1 MSKKM
6 YCVIIAIILAVFL
19 LECYNS
25 YRFNRELKALTEL
38 AGTSEQSADR
48 IREGLE
54 QQERTLAQL
63 SEEQLRIGFTVDN
76 IEGSVRRTESQLEE
90 LASRESAVD
99 GDFASI
105 RNTVTLLDRTIGA
118 TVEAVEQEG
127 VEL

>member
-1 MSKKM
+1 MSKKI
-6 YCVIIAIILAVFL
+6 YYLFAIVIVL
-19 LECYNS
+19 LLLSECYNS
-25 YRFNRELKALTEL
+25 YRFNRELKALAEL

-76 IEGSVRRTESQLEE
+76 IEDSVRRTESQLEE

>member
-1 MSKKM
+1 M

-25 YRFNRELKALTEL
+25 YRFNRELKALAEL

-63 SEEQLRIGFTVDN
+63 SEEQLRIGFTVNN
-76 IEGSVRRTESQLEE
+76 IEDSVRRAESQLEE

>member
-1 MSKKM
+1 M
-6 YCVIIAIILAVFL
+6 YCVIIAIILALFL

-25 YRFNRELKALTEL
+25 YRFNRELKALAEL

-76 IEGSVRRTESQLEE
+76 IEDSVRRTESQLEE